1 MRQIKREYDANK
13 ESMQKYL
20 RLTNHLTQ
28 EFDWVEITQVPKS
41 QNMGTNKLAKQALS
55 EAGPTGIDLRME
67 VQKRPSIEEVLTF
80 VIQNEINWMTP
91 IVSFLQDGWLP
102 QDVEEVRKVKK
113 RAVMF
118 IILNDVLYKRDFS
131 MSHLKCVDN
140 EEAKYIQEEIH
151 EGICGD
157 HVGPRSLVSK
167 VIRIVTSALLYRR
180 IQGSSS
186 RDVTNAKGLRMFNA
200 SQQRD

>member
-1 MRQIKREYDANK
+1 
-13 ESMQKYL
+13 
-20 RLTNHLTQ
+20 
-28 EFDWVEITQVPKS
+28 
-41 QNMGTNKLAKQALS
+41 
-55 EAGPTGIDLRME
+55 
-67 VQKRPSIEEVLTF
+67 
-80 VIQNEINWMTP
+80 
-91 IVSFLQDGWLP
+91 
-102 QDVEEVRKVKK
+102 
-113 RAVMF
+113 MF
-118 IILNDVLYKRDFS
+118 IILNDVLYKRGFS

-186 RDVTNAKGLRMFNA
+186 GDVTNAKGLRMFNA

>member
-1 MRQIKREYDANK
+1 
-13 ESMQKYL
+13 MQKYL

-28 EFDWVEITQVPKS
+28 EFDWVEFTQVPKS
-41 QNMGTNKLAKQALS
+41 QNMGTYKLAKQASS

-80 VIQNEINWMTP
+80 VIQNESNWMTP

-118 IILNDVLYKRDFS
+118 IILNDVLYKRGFS

-167 VIRIVTSALLYRR
+167 VIKIGYFCPTL
-180 IQGSSS
+180 
-186 RDVTNAKGLRMFNA
+186 
-200 SQQRD
+200 

>member
-1 MRQIKREYDANK
+1 
-13 ESMQKYL
+13 
-20 RLTNHLTQ
+20 
-28 EFDWVEITQVPKS
+28 
-41 QNMGTNKLAKQALS
+41 
-55 EAGPTGIDLRME
+55 
-67 VQKRPSIEEVLTF
+67 
-80 VIQNEINWMTP
+80 MTP

-118 IILNDVLYKRDFS
+118 IILNDVLYKRGFS